1 MIDFAN
7 FDPVAI
13 QLGPV
18 AVRWYGIMYLVG
30 FAGAWWLGHRRARRS
45 DSPLVPAQI
54 DDLVFYSALGVI
66 VGGRVGYMV
75 FYGSGQFASDPLSL
89 LRIWEG
95 GMSFHGGILGVTA
108 ALALYARRLK
118 VGFFRLTDFSAPLVP
133 IGLGA
138 GRIGNF
144 INGEL
149 WGKPTDVSW
158 AVVVDGV
165 PRHPSQLYEALG
177 EGLVLFTVLWLFSRR
192 PRPTMAVTGLFLLVY
207 GLARF
212 AVEFVRLPDEHIGYL
227 ALGWVTMGQVLTLPM
242 LVGGVILLALAYR
255 R

>member
-7 FDPVAI
+7 FDPVAVQI
-13 QLGPV
+13 GPL

-30 FAGAWWLGHRRARRS
+30 FGAAWWLGRLRARA
-45 DSPLVPAQI
+45 PGAPVTPAQI
-54 DDLVFYSALGVI
+54 DDLVFYGALGVI
-66 VGGRVGYMV
+66 LGGRIGYML
-75 FYGSGQFASDPLSL
+75 FYGSGQLASDPLSI
-89 LRIWEG
+89 LRVWEG
-95 GMSFHGGILGVTA
+95 GMSFHGGIIGVISA
-108 ALALYARRLK
+108 MALFTRRLNT
-118 VGFFRLTDFSAPLVP
+118 GFFELMDFVAPLAP

-149 WGKPTDVSW
+149 WGKPTDVPW

-177 EGLVLFTVLWLFSRR
+177 EGLVLFTVLWIFSSR
-192 PRPTMAVTGLFLLVY
+192 PRPTMAVSGLFLLVY
-207 GLARF
+207 GIARS

-227 ALGWVTMGQVLTLPM
+227 AFGWVTMGQVLTLPM
-242 LVGGVILLALAYR
+242 LAGGLALLALAYR